1 MNEPTFTPEQLK
13 NFIEYA
19 RIQRSGRYNM
29 FDPRA
34 RVKTNMTLK
43 EWIFCMEN
51 YFALEKAVKE

>member
-1 MNEPTFTPEQLK
+1 MQFTPEQCK
-13 NFIEYA
+13 NFIDYE

-34 RVKTNMTLK
+34 RAKTNMTVK

-51 YFALEKAVKE
+51 YYALEKAVAIRK